1 MAFAAEEVGIIP
13 KTQDGVISIQESL
26 PGICKHRLGVLAV
39 VACVLVQHP
48 THLAV
53 TVLHGVVNRK
63 LPAQTY
69 RFFMP
74 HQGR

>member
-26 PGICKHRLGVLAV
+26 PGIGKHRLGVLAV
-39 VACVLVQHP
+39 VARVLVQHP
-48 THLAV
+48 SHFTV
-53 TVLHGVVNRK
+53 TMLHDLVHRE
-63 LPAQTY
+63 LPSQTY